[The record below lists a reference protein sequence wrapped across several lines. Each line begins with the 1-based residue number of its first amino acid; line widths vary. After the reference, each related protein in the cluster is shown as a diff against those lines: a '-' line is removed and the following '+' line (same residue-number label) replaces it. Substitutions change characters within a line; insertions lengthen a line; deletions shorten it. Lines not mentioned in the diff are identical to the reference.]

1 MAVAREFH
9 TVSLSPDTSQ
19 RSSYG
24 RWSDNAMMRYSV
36 LFFCKSSIAQKEK
49 SVKYFFRIR

>member
-9 TVSLSPDTSQ
+9 TVSLSPDMSQ
-19 RSSYG
+19 RRSYG